1 MSKHLF
7 SAVAVA
13 AGMTLS
19 MAAAHAADGDW
30 PTRSISFVIPSGAGG
45 VTDLMARMYAQKLS
59 EKFGQPIVV
68 ENKPG
73 ASGMIALQ
81 AALAAPADGYTFVVG
96 YPSNLIASRYQYNK
110 LSFNADT
117 DFVPISSLVV
127 NEMVVVGNPQIPG
140 DTFKEYVGNLQKL
153 RQASTLYGSYGDGSY
168 SHLVANYLNVEYS
181 LKASHVPYKTEPQMI
196 VAVTANEVPW
206 GVSALASA
214 KPLAE
219 AGKIKILGVFAP
231 ERSIFAPKVPT
242 LNEQGFNDPVLAFTG
257 FSGLFAKKGTPEAV
271 IRKMEAAIVEAGKDP
286 AFREKFVNS
295 GIPMT
300 ANGRA
305 ALERVYQ
312 QNVVSYKQLSEK
324 AGIEKK

>member
-1 MSKHLF
+1 MSKHLL
-7 SAVAVA
+7 SAVV
-13 AGMTLS
+13 AGMALS
-19 MAAAHAADGDW
+19 VTGAQAADANW
-30 PTRSISFVIPSGAGG
+30 PTRTISFVVPSGAGG

-59 EKFGQPIVV
+59 EKFGQSIVV

-73 ASGMIALQ
+73 ASGTIALQ

-96 YPSNLIASRYQYNK
+96 YPSNLIAPRYQFNK
-110 LSFNADT
+110 LSFNADA

-127 NEMVVVGNPQIPG
+127 NEMVVVGNPTIPG
-140 DTFKEYVGNLQKL
+140 DTFKDYIANLQK
-153 RQASTLYGSYGDGSY
+153 RGQASAIYGSYGEGSY
-168 SHLVANYLNVEYS
+168 SHLVANYLNVEYK
-181 LKASHVPYKTEPQMI
+181 LQATHVPYKTEPQMTM
-196 VAVTANEVPW
+196 AVTANEVPW
-206 GVSALASA
+206 GVNALASA

-242 LNEQGFNDPVLAFTG
+242 LKEQGFDDPVLAFTG

-286 AFREKFVNS
+286 AFREKFVSS

-300 ANGRA
+300 ADGSA
-305 ALERVYQ
+305 ALERTYQ
-312 QNVVSYKQLSEK
+312 QNVVSYKLLSEK